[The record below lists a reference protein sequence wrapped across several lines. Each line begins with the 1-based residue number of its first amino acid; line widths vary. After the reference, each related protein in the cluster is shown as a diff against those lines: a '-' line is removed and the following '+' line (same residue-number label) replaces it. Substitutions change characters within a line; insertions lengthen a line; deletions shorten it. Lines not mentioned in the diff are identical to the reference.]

1 MDTTQL
7 LLTVVLIV
15 TTILLVVIGIQLVFL
30 LKEVRKTVKKVNGII
45 EGFEKVGGSVEHG
58 FNEIL
63 GFFAG
68 IKTIFKVVDV
78 IHNKKNGKSKSA

>member
-7 LLTVVLIV
+7 LLTVVLTV
-15 TTILLVVIGIQLVFL
+15 TTILLVIVGIQLIFV
-30 LKEVRKTVKKVNGII
+30 LKEVRKIVKKINSII

-58 FNEIL
+58 FSEIL
-63 GFFAG
+63 GFFSG

-78 IHNKKNGKSKSA
+78 IHSKKNGKSK

>member
-7 LLTVVLIV
+7 LLTVVLTV
-15 TTILLVVIGIQLVFL
+15 STILLIVVGIQFIFV
-30 LKEVRKTVKKVNGII
+30 LKEIHKIVKKVNGII

-68 IKTIFKVVDV
+68 IKTMFKVVDI
-78 IHNKKNGKSKSA
+78 IHSKKNAKSK

>member
-7 LLTVVLIV
+7 LLTVVLTV
-15 TTILLVVIGIQLVFL
+15 STILLVVIGIQLIFG
-30 LKEVRKTVKKVNGII
+30 LKELRVTIKKVNGII
-45 EGFEKVGGSVEHG
+45 GAFEKVGGSVEHG

-68 IKTIFKVVDV
+68 IKTMFNIVDI
-78 IHNKKNGKSKSA
+78 IHSKKNGKSK